1 MDIHHVFPQDWCK
14 KQGLTP
20 AVFDSILNKTPLSY
34 RTNRIVGGAAP
45 SAYLAKLEQ
54 GNAANPPITRATLDA
69 LLRTHLID
77 PDLLWADQFA
87 DFMADRQKRLL
98 ALIERATGKPVY
110 GGPVAEEGED
120 VEEED
125 MVEPTNS
132 SA

>member
-1 MDIHHVFPQDWCK
+1 L
-14 KQGLTP
+14 G
-20 AVFDSILNKTPLSY
+20 
-34 RTNRIVGGAAP
+34 
-45 SAYLAKLEQ
+45 
-54 GNAANPPITRATLDA
+54 TLDA
-69 LLRTHLID
+69 YLRTHLVD
-77 PDLLWADQFA
+77 PELLWGDRFA
-87 DFMADRQKRLL
+87 GFLADRQKRPP